1 MVNHPKIRLKI
12 SPSCINSSTLNE
24 IIKTKYDIVYCG
36 IHRIDD
42 DVYIYLHNRERMS
55 SNVLRKLLQDLVNI
69 TDVSKFSLFEGEAIE
84 YVGEILKQ
92 GGSRKKR
99 NPKKSPSEPSSPPK
113 RTPLIDTSEVQPE
126 PLAKKPR
133 VDNCVHIQDNIYTHC
148 TVEPICQNSFH
159 AVWSSRNGLWSP
171 TMWVGPHC
179 NLKVTKRSTINP
191 QVIGEIFKDQ
201 CDECRLC
208 RTPIFMGT
216 YSNSDIDHI
225 IPLKHGGTSD
235 KSNLQALCVTC
246 HRRKTALECKKLVT
260 TMGDEGVEWLD
271 GVTYLCN
278 SHVHFDPDVIVKSN
292 PKDAL
297 KTFGFRAGLFVLKY

>member
-1 MVNHPKIRLKI
+1 
-12 SPSCINSSTLNE
+12 
-24 IIKTKYDIVYCG
+24 
-36 IHRIDD
+36 
-42 DVYIYLHNRERMS
+42 
-55 SNVLRKLLQDLVNI
+55 
-69 TDVSKFSLFEGEAIE
+69 
-84 YVGEILKQ
+84 
-92 GGSRKKR
+92 
-99 NPKKSPSEPSSPPK
+99 
-113 RTPLIDTSEVQPE
+113 
-126 PLAKKPR
+126 
-133 VDNCVHIQDNIYTHC
+133 
-148 TVEPICQNSFH
+148 
-159 AVWSSRNGLWSP
+159 
-171 TMWVGPHC
+171 MWVGPHC